1 MKRIVIILCAIM
13 LSSMA
18 FGQMQPPPGG
28 PGRSAQEKEKMRQQ
42 RQERLYEQLKT
53 DLGLDREQAEK
64 FAPIYQQYKRESNNV
79 NKELKNLLDEYKGK
93 DIDDKTAVF
102 LVKAQL
108 DAEADIVNIKREYM
122 KVFKKYL
129 NPDQLAK
136 IFLAEKRGGR
146 GHRGPGMNGRPD
158 NRPTPEAELA
168 K

>member
-1 MKRIVIILCAIM
+1 MKRIAIILCAIV
-13 LSSMA
+13 LSGMA
-18 FGQMQPPPGG
+18 FGQMQPPPGAQ
-28 PGRSAQEKEKMRQQ
+28 GRSPQEKEQMRQA
-42 RQERLYEQLKT
+42 RMERMYEQLKT
-53 DLGLDREQAEK
+53 DLGLEREQAEK

-79 NKELKNLLDEYKGK
+79 NKELKALLDEYKGK

-108 DAEADIVNIKREYM
+108 DAEADIVNIKREYI

-129 NPDQLAK
+129 NPEQLSK

-146 GHRGPGMNGRPD
+146 PHRGGQGKGAPQPA
-158 NRPTPEAELA
+158 PE